1 MMRHDW
7 AATCA
12 EVLRL
17 VQGYLD
23 GELPGFA
30 AAQIERHLRQ
40 CPGCPSKRELERALG
55 SPGTPPHVRHRI
67 LRALRR
73 G

>member
-1 MMRHDW
+1 MRHEG

-23 GELPGFA
+23 RELPAFA

-55 SPGTPPHVRHRI
+55 VSGSPPCTRACPP
-67 LRALRR
+67 
-73 G
+73 